1 MIKHSDDRRARR
13 SRNMMKQGL
22 LELMREKP
30 FASITAREVTERMD
44 LNRGTFY
51 LHYPDTGTLLRS
63 IEEDMLVDA
72 QRMIDENL
80 TTDGTPT
87 TLQPLFRTV
96 LNYIEANRDAFHT
109 LLAND
114 SSRFLDR
121 MQELI
126 SRNGAAVVRSR
137 FPDAKDDTLR
147 YLLSFITYGLIGL
160 IQEWFRSGVVTDRES
175 LVKSAD
181 RMVSGASECLLC

>member
-1 MIKHSDDRRARR
+1 
-13 SRNMMKQGL
+13 MMKQGL

-30 FASITAREVTERMD
+30 FSSITAREVTDRMD

-51 LHYPDTGTLLRS
+51 LHYPDIGTLLRS
-63 IEEDMLVDA
+63 IEDDMLTDA
-72 QRMIDENL
+72 QRMIDESQ
-80 TTDGTPT
+80 TDGTPA
-87 TLQPLFRTV
+87 TLQLLFRTV
-96 LNYIEANRDAFHT
+96 LDYIAANREIFHT

-114 SSRFLDR
+114 SSRFVDR

-126 SRNGAAVVRSR
+126 SRNGAALVRSR

-160 IQEWFRSGVVTDRES
+160 IKEWFRSTSTDREF
-175 LVKSAD
+175 LVRSAE
-181 RMVSGASECLLC
+181 RMVSGASEYLLC

>member
-1 MIKHSDDRRARR
+1 MIKHSEDRRARR
-13 SRNMMKQGL
+13 SRTMMKQGL

-30 FASITAREVTERMD
+30 FSSITAREVTERMD

-63 IEEDMLVDA
+63 IEDDMLSDA
-72 QRMIDENL
+72 QRMIDESR
-80 TTDGTPT
+80 TDGNPT

-96 LNYIEANRDAFHT
+96 LDYIAANREAFHT

-114 SSRFLDR
+114 SSRFMDR

-126 SRNGAAVVRSR
+126 SQNGAAVIRSR

-160 IQEWFRSGVVTDRES
+160 IQEWFRTSIVTDRES
-175 LVKSAD
+175 LVRSAE
-181 RMVSGASECLLC
+181 RMVSGASEYLLC